1 MELIENLGINVPLLI
16 AQIVN
21 FFLLLFILKKFVYK
35 PVLNVLDERAQ
46 RVKKSMEDAKK
57 IEDQVKENEKMRIE
71 KLHST
76 EKECGVILEKAKAE
90 AEKTKQELL
99 AYANMEVEKLI
110 NRGKEKLKEEKMKII
125 EELKQQMASVIVA
138 ASTKILERSV
148 DKEDEKK
155 LLDAINREIS
165 TLS

>member
-1 MELIENLGINVPLLI
+1 MELIKNLGINVPLLI

-21 FFLLLFILKKFVYK
+21 FFLLLFILQKFVYK
-35 PVLNVLDERAQ
+35 PVLKLLDDRKQ
-46 RVKKSMEDAKK
+46 TVKKSMDDAKK
-57 IEDQVKENEKMRIE
+57 IDEQVKEIAKMRVE

-76 EKECGVILEKAKAE
+76 EKECGVILEKAKEE

-110 NRGKEKLKEEKMKII
+110 TRGKEKLKEEKVKIV
-125 EELKQQMASVIVA
+125 EELKQQMAEIVVA
-138 ASTKILERSV
+138 ASAKVLERHV
-148 DKEDEKK
+148 TKDDEGK
-155 LLDAINREIS
+155 LLDAINREIA

>member
-35 PVLNVLDERAQ
+35 PVLNVLDQRAQ
-46 RVKKSMEDAKK
+46 RVKKSMDDAKK
-57 IEDQVKENEKMRIE
+57 IEEQVKENEKMRIE

-76 EKECGVILEKAKAE
+76 EKECGVILEKAKEE

-110 NRGKEKLKEEKMKII
+110 TRGKEKLKEEKMKII
-125 EELKQQMASVIVA
+125 DELKQQMASVIVS

-148 DKEDEKK
+148 GKEDEKK